1 MAESVGFLESVACAS
16 GPMPGLDLYQAADVI
31 VGETGDCMALPEL
44 VQRGVTDQL
53 VGRTCALLPQLPVEK
68 GPRSWRLSTRPQIAT
83 RRLWDGIERDLDDL
97 EQQWGNAPLIK
108 TRLMGPWSLA
118 TRIELANGHRAVTD
132 RGAVRDIAA
141 IMAEAID
148 DHCEDL
154 ERRFGAQVVVQLH
167 EPDAVAL
174 MQGVVTGTTDFD
186 VIRAVHVKDQV
197 EVLAPLVSS
206 VQSHEHS
213 TVVLSAS
220 SGVTVQRPE
229 STAAAIELM
238 RGAGATSMVINPRD
252 LCGTEALDA
261 CGDALSSGVGIMW
274 ALPAPVLSTPTPV
287 GELVEDPD
295 RHAAIQLAKLIDEM
309 GLDRSVLETSSV
321 TQQLFTLPSTILDA
335 ARHVQHIVRVRTMLR
350 EDAGDL

>member
-1 MAESVGFLESVACAS
+1 MAESVGFLESVACAL

-31 VGETGDCMALPEL
+31 LGETGDCMVLPEL

-53 VGRTCALLPQLPVEK
+53 VGRTCAMLPELPVEK

-83 RRLWDGIERDLDDL
+83 RRLWDGVERDLDDL
-97 EQQWGNAPLIK
+97 EEQRGNAPLIK

-148 DHCEDL
+148 DHCGDL
-154 ERRFGAQVVVQLH
+154 ERRFGAQTVVHLH

-174 MQGVVTGTTDFD
+174 MQGVVPGTTDFD
-186 VIRAVHVKDQV
+186 VIRAVHVKDLV

-213 TVVLSAS
+213 TVVFSAR
-220 SGVTVQRPE
+220 SGATVQQPE

-238 RGAGATSMVINPRD
+238 RGAGATSMVINSRD

-274 ALPAPVLSTPTPV
+274 ALPAPVLSSPTPV
-287 GELVEDPD
+287 RELAEDPD

-321 TQQLFTLPSTILDA
+321 TQQLFTLPPTILDV
-335 ARHVQHIVRVRTMLR
+335 ARHLQHIVRVHTMLR